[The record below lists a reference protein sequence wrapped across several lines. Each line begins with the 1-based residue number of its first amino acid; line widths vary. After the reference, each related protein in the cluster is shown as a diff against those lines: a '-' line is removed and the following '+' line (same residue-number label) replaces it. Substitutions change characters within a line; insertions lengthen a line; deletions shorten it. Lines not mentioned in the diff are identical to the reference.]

1 MGKQLFYFKFLPPI
15 SVLVNTEIKKK
26 IAPKEYFH
34 SVKSRVMSQREAI
47 RQSQKF
53 YLFVKMADKPG
64 AVPIHLN

>member
-15 SVLVNTEIKKK
+15 SVLVDTEIKK

-34 SVKSRVMSQREAI
+34 SVKSRVMSQTEAI

-64 AVPIHLN
+64 AVPIYLN